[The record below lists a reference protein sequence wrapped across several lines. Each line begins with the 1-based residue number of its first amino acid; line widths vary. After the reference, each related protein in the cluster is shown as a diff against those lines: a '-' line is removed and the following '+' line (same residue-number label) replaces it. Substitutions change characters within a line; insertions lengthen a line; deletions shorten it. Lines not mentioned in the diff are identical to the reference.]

1 MTETLDGKQAEMLLR
16 LARQAITARLRGVS
30 CQVDMPEDGV
40 FSKEAATFVTLKIKG
55 QLRGCIGNLESTISL
70 WASVS
75 QNAVKA
81 AFGDMRFL
89 PLSHEELDE
98 IDIHISVLT
107 SPERLEYSDGP
118 DLLRQLRP
126 GLDGVVLRHGD
137 AGATF
142 LPQVWEQLPKPEQ
155 FLTHLCRKA
164 GLNERCWE
172 REYPDIY
179 IYQVQSF
186 GEDD

>member
-1 MTETLDGKQAEMLLR
+1 MTETLDGRQAEVLLR
-16 LARQAITARLRGVS
+16 LARQAIAARLRGGA
-30 CQVDMPEDGV
+30 CQLDMPKDGV

-107 SPERLEYSDGP
+107 SPERLEYSDGA
-118 DLLRQLRP
+118 DLLRQLHP
-126 GLDGVVLRHGD
+126 GVDGVVLRHGE

-142 LPQVWEQLPKPEQ
+142 LPQVWEQLPKAEQ
-155 FLTHLCRKA
+155 FLSHLCRKA

-172 REYPDIY
+172 THSPDIF